1 MSKKKSYMDSGN
13 ILSEGIIQW
22 IFKKLFVLPALKKN
36 PAFKKALQNL
46 NKDTEDFVKKA
57 NKLIAINNKK
67 LKKMHGDDAPQ
78 TEPVKFIPTTM
89 KDVKIKKGK

>member
-46 NKDTEDFVKKA
+46 NKDTEQD
-57 NKLIAINNKK
+57 
-67 LKKMHGDDAPQ
+67 
-78 TEPVKFIPTTM
+78 
-89 KDVKIKKGK
+89 